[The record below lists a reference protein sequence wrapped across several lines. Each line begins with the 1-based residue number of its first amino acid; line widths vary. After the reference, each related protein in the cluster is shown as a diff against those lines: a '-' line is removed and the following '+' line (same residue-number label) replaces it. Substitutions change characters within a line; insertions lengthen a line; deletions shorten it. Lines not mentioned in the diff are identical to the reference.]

1 MLTVP
6 FRVHVGRSAHGRKQI
21 YVGDAS
27 TMPIL
32 DRGRIPR
39 VARLMALA
47 IRLER
52 LIVARDIHDFAEA
65 ASLGNV
71 SRARLTQIM
80 NLLYLAPDIQEE
92 ILFLPPVERGRDPIK
107 EWMVRPIA
115 ATPEWQKQR
124 AMWSALR
131 LEAR

>member
-80 NLLYLAPDIQEE
+80 NLLYL
-92 ILFLPPVERGRDPIK
+92 LL
-107 EWMVRPIA
+107 RP
-115 ATPEWQKQR
+115 
-124 AMWSALR
+124 
-131 LEAR
+131 